1 MIKVIK
7 SAISQETCELLSL
20 NMDLL
25 SHTLGFPKDDFVEN
39 STSYYAP
46 IFLESLLVYLQPLVE
61 QTVSKK
67 LYPTYSYG
75 RIYYRDNELK
85 KHKDR
90 GASEYGVSCCIYK
103 EVDYPLFFED
113 FGKIIPYEL
122 NVGDIVVYEGMKY
135 NHWREPYK
143 GNKHTQVF
151 LMYADVNGQYSD
163 WKYDNRDGIGH
174 LPSNRKL
181 DNSISN
187 FMSGL

>member
-1 MIKVIK
+1 MIKVIRG
-7 SAISQETCELLSL
+7 AISQETCELLSL

-25 SHTLGFPKDDFVEN
+25 SHTLGHPKDDLVEN
-39 STSYYAP
+39 STGYYAP
-46 IFLESLLVYLQPLVE
+46 IFLESLLVYLQPLIE
-61 QTVSKK
+61 KTVSKK

-113 FGKIIPYEL
+113 GKIIPYEL
-122 NVGDIVVYEGMKY
+122 EVGDIVVYEGMKY

-151 LMYADVNGQYSD
+151 LMYVDVNGQYSD
-163 WKYDNRDGIGH
+163 WKYDKREGIAH
-174 LPSNRKL
+174 ESSNNKL
-181 DNSISN
+181 DNLISN
-187 FMSGL
+187 FSIGK